1 MPDPKPKY
9 VFLLPWPLAPGGG
22 VNNVILGLSRAMH
35 GRYSPVVV
43 VTGWNRPP
51 SGQIWMNLLPFE
63 LPLRNVAGFV
73 IGFLPR
79 LVRLRAITRRAVAV
93 NPHFAHTEILP
104 LVVLRKLRLCPKLI
118 LSVHGADMSDPLKA
132 SGWKRALY
140 TWIFSSADLVVACSN
155 ALAATVRQVSPAAN
169 VVCAWNAAL
178 PPPEISGQRP
188 MQSPYVVCVAAF
200 VKKKGHDVL
209 LQAFLRIARERPEL
223 RLVLIG
229 GEGPERQAVVST
241 IDTLGLAQVV
251 DLMVNVPHDEVW
263 WWVRHAE
270 CLVLPSREE
279 PFGIALLE
287 AALVRTPV
295 VATRVGGVPE
305 FLTDGVHG
313 LLCEPDRADQIADA
327 ILATLSDSVAAGK
340 RTQAFYVR
348 ACEFTW
354 DRTLERYRSEAG
366 LP

>member
-1 MPDPKPKY
+1 MPDSKPKY

-22 VNNVILGLSRAMH
+22 VNHVLLGLSDAMH

-51 SGQIWMNLLPFE
+51 SGQIWLKLPAFQ

-73 IGFLPR
+73 IRFVPS

-93 NPHFAHTEILP
+93 NPHFADTEILP

-118 LSVHGADMSDPLKA
+118 LSVHGADMSDPLNA

-140 TWIFSSADLVVACSN
+140 AWIFSSADLVVACSN
-155 ALAATVRQVSPAAN
+155 ALAVSVRQVSPTAK
-169 VVCAWNAAL
+169 VVCAWNAAPL
-178 PPPEISGQRP
+178 PPKIPDQRP
-188 MQSPYVVCVAAF
+188 IESPYVVCVAAF

-209 LQAFLRIARERPEL
+209 LQAFLRIARERPGL

-251 DLMVNVPHDEVW
+251 DLMVDVPHDEVW
-263 WWVRHAE
+263 GWVRHAE
-270 CLVLPSREE
+270 CLVLPSRAEGF
-279 PFGIALLE
+279 PLALLE

-305 FLTDGVHG
+305 FLTDKVHG
-313 LLCEPDRADQIADA
+313 LLCEPDRPDQIADA
-327 ILATLSDSVAAGK
+327 ILATLSDSMAAGK
-340 RTQAFYVR
+340 RAQALDVR
-348 ACEFTW
+348 ARELTW